1 MIYQNSYVNMNYKI
15 FRKKIMVECDI
26 YTIDR
31 FVNCY
36 LNYIIHKEI
45 F

>member
-1 MIYQNSYVNMNYKI
+1 MNMNYKI

-36 LNYIIHKEI
+36 LIYIIHKEI